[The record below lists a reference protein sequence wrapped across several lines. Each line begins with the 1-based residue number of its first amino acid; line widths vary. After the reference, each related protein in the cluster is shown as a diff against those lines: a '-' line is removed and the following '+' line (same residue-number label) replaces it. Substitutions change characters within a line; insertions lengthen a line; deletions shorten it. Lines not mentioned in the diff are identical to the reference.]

1 MRTTAAM
8 LSKPG
13 HISLADLALRDPAE
27 GEVVVEIDHAAIS
40 TGTEKLLWD
49 GAMPQFPGM
58 GYPLVPGYEAV
69 GCVVDAGAGATC
81 RNGDRVFVPGAHC
94 FPDARSLFGANAR
107 HLVVKADRLVDNS
120 AMGDERGVLLALAAT
135 AHHALAA
142 RDARAPEL
150 IVGHGTLGRL
160 LTRIAIARGMA
171 SPVVWEKDP
180 ARRAGRFDYCVTDAE
195 SDERRDYAAI
205 YDCSGDAA
213 LLPELI
219 GRIARGGEIVLAG
232 FYPGA
237 VSFPFAPAFM
247 REARFRIAAEWAPAD
262 MDAVLRLI
270 ADGRLSLDGLITHH
284 RPARE
289 IAAAYPQA
297 FEGPACRKMV
307 LDWGDA

>member
-1 MRTTAAM
+1 MRTQAAM
-8 LSKPG
+8 LSRPG
-13 HISLADLALRDPAE
+13 HIGLEELALRDPAP
-27 GEVVVEIDHAAIS
+27 GEAIVEIDHAAIS

-69 GCVVDAGAGATC
+69 GRVVDARGNPRFASGA
-81 RNGDRVFVPGAHC
+81 RVFVPGAHC
-94 FPDARSLFGANAR
+94 FVHARSLFGANAR
-107 HLVVKADRLVDNS
+107 HLVVPADRLVDNDVL
-120 AMGDERGVLLALAAT
+120 GDARGVLLALAAT
-135 AHHALAA
+135 AHHALSA
-142 RDARAPEL
+142 RDAQAPGL

-160 LTRIAIARGMA
+160 LARLAIAKGMPA
-171 SPVVWEKDP
+171 PTVWEKDA
-180 ARRAGRFDYCVTDAE
+180 ARRRGQFDYAVIEAAD
-195 SDERRDYAAI
+195 DERRDYPAI

-219 GRIARGGEIVLAG
+219 GRIAKGGEIVLAG

-262 MDAVLRLI
+262 MDAVLALI
-270 ADGRLSLDGLITHH
+270 ADGRLALDGLITHH
-284 RPARE
+284 RPARA

-297 FEGPACRKMV
+297 FTDPACRKMV